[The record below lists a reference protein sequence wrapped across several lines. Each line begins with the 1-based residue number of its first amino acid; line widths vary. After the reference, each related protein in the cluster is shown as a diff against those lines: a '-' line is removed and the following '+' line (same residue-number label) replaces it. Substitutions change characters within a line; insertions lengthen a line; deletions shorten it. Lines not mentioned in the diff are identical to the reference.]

1 MPEKDDKP
9 TDVYYSFQEFCQ
21 RISKLNLPVGWSINI
36 SEFAYIKKSDNIH
49 GLLQF
54 EIIVDLNL
62 AFKIRTFAL
71 FIPPDHDAYTTY
83 KNSVK
88 NITLTNLIKLLSSY
102 KLCTGVENE
111 IARKS
116 STPHTVPHNIKH
128 CNTSLN
134 KPNIYFRPE
143 SCHILV
149 KNEQKCKIFQKFG
162 NSSISKANKIFK
174 RQPIILSTPAKL
186 NAPISKTS
194 SERLKL
200 TIQSFRIENK
210 ELKEKVME
218 LQQELS
224 KSSLKV
230 SENLDE
236 DLTSIMAGVDQ
247 RDILPFMKFLG
258 RTTEVYRGI
267 IQRNS
272 IPSNDNTILL
282 IIGIKVGI
290 SI

>member
-1 MPEKDDKP
+1 M
-9 TDVYYSFQEFCQ
+9 
-21 RISKLNLPVGWSINI
+21 
-36 SEFAYIKKSDNIH
+36 
-49 GLLQF
+49 
-54 EIIVDLNL
+54 DLNL

-111 IARKS
+111 IAKKS

-134 KPNIYFRPE
+134 KPNIYFRPDF
-143 SCHILV
+143 CHILV
-149 KNEQKCKIFQKFG
+149 KNEQKCKICQKFD
-162 NSSISKANKIFK
+162 NSSISKANKISK
-174 RQPIILSTPAKL
+174 RQSIMLSTPAKL

-224 KSSLKV
+224 KSSFKV
-230 SENLDE
+230 SENLGE

-247 RDILPFMKFLG
+247 RDIPPFMKFFG
-258 RTTEVYRGI
+258 RTTEVYQI
-267 IQRNS
+267 LIQRNS
-272 IPSNDNTILL
+272 IPPNDNTILL
-282 IIGIKVGI
+282 IIGSKVGI
-290 SI
+290 RIR